1 MSKEPGS
8 SVRDRVAY
16 VPIHKR
22 PRLHLPGG
30 ARVAVWTIV
39 NVENWSPSAPMPRT
53 VLPPPMGQPLLPDVP
68 NWAWHEYGMRV
79 GFWRF
84 LEALGAAAQGDLCR
98 QRHGL
103 QPIASPAQAAR
114 EAGWEFMGHGFVQ
127 RPMHKVED
135 QRAAIAD
142 TIEAIKDFTG
152 KPPRGWESPGLTET
166 DETLDLLAEAGI
178 EYVADWVLDDQPV
191 ALKTRA
197 GAIVSVPYT
206 VEINDVVMSAVQ
218 QQPSDEILRRGRD
231 QFDRLYPD
239 GAKIPRVMA
248 ISIHP
253 YLTGVPHRIKYL
265 EMLYDYILGHSGVAM
280 WTGAEILD
288 WYRTQVPRDDRLPS
302 GRVLAAAQR
311 RPQRVGAGLGVG
323 RPIFSPQKVSLPKS
337 RRHTQSRR
345 V

>member
-1 MSKEPGS
+1 MTQDVGT
-8 SVRDRVAY
+8 SVRARLDY
-16 VPIHKR
+16 QPIHRR
-22 PRLHLPGG
+22 PKLTLPGN

-39 NVENWSPSAPMPRT
+39 NVENWSSAGAMPRA

-84 LEALGAAAQGDLCR
+84 LETLSSR
-98 QRHGL
+98 GL
-103 QPIASPAQAAR
+103 KATFAVNGTACEVYREACQAAL
-114 EAGWEFMGHGFVQ
+114 EAGWDFMGHGFIQ

-135 QRAAIAD
+135 QQAAIAQ
-142 TIEAIKDFTG
+142 TIEAIQALTG

-178 EYVADWVLDDQPV
+178 EYVADWVLDEQPV
-191 ALKTRA
+191 PLRTRV
-197 GAIVSVPYT
+197 GEIISVPYT

-231 QFDRLYPD
+231 QFDRLYQD
-239 GAKIPRVMA
+239 GASAPRVMA

-265 EMLYDYILGHSGVAM
+265 EQLYDYILGHEGVVM

-288 WYRTQVPRDDRLPS
+288 WYRSQRTS
-302 GRVLAAAQR
+302 GEPAA
-311 RPQRVGAGLGVG
+311 
-323 RPIFSPQKVSLPKS
+323 
-337 RRHTQSRR
+337 
-345 V
+345 